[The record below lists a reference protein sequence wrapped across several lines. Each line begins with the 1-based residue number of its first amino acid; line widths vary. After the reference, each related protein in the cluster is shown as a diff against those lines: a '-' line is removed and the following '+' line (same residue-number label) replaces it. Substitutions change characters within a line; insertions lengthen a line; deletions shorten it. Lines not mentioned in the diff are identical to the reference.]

1 MVFFNPDKQLLYT
14 YIHLQEKSFIMKKK
28 IVCKFGGSS
37 VANAEQI
44 EKVYNI
50 LASDNKRKFVVVSAP
65 GKDAEDNEKVTDHLF
80 NIATSGSHFKAQKK
94 KISPKKS
101 YDAVTGKFKK
111 IIADLGLSADD
122 IIKDLESDL
131 QRSVPERNRIDF
143 FASRGEHFNAKII
156 ARYLQHRGMKAEAL
170 LPEDYGFI
178 VSHDFGNARVL
189 PETYKNIKKLA
200 NKNTISVFPGYY
212 GVTKTGEV
220 AVMSR
225 GGSDLTGGEIA
236 YSLDAAIYEN
246 WTDTD
251 GIYQVDPT
259 LIKDADVIER
269 LTYKELRLLASKGF
283 NVFHY
288 DAMVNCRKEN
298 IPINIRNTNNPSVP
312 GTMIVSERVPEEN
325 VIGISKLDNIA
336 YVYLEKEMLGENIGF
351 AQELLKIF
359 RDNGIFTHHYPTDK
373 DDIAVLVNQDNLTGQ
388 VNDLKD
394 EIMNTFEPDIIEIK
408 YNLSI
413 ISPVGIG
420 MKDQPGIL
428 ATAANAFKD
437 RNINI
442 ETVDQSPS
450 QMSVHFGIQGFYA
463 EDALRAI
470 YEAFLK

>member
-1 MVFFNPDKQLLYT
+1 
-14 YIHLQEKSFIMKKK
+14 MKKK
-28 IVCKFGGSS
+28 IVSKFGGSS

-44 EKVYNI
+44 EKVRNI
-50 LASDNKRKFVVVSAP
+50 VASNTKRKFVVVSAP
-65 GKDAEDNEKVTDHLF
+65 GKDADDSEKVTDHLF
-80 NIATSGSHFKAQKK
+80 NIATEGKHFREQKK

-101 YDAVTGKFKK
+101 YDAVVAKFKK
-111 IIADLGLSADD
+111 IISNLGINADD
-122 IIKDLESDL
+122 IIKDIETDL
-131 QRSVPERNRIDF
+131 QRSVSDRNKIDF

-156 ARYLQHRGMKAEAL
+156 ARYFQSKGMKAEAC

-189 PETYKNIKKLA
+189 PDTYKNIKKLSG
-200 NKNTISVFPGYY
+200 KNSICVFPGYY

-236 YSLDAAIYEN
+236 YAINAEIYEN

-251 GIYQVDPT
+251 GIYQVDPR
-259 LIKDADVIER
+259 LITDADIITR

-288 DAMVNCRKEN
+288 DAMVNCKKEN
-298 IPINIRNTNNPSVP
+298 IPISIRNTNNPSAP
-312 GTMIVSERVPEEN
+312 GTMIVSERVPEET
-325 VIGISKLDNIA
+325 VIGISRLDNIA
-336 YVYLEKEMLGENIGF
+336 YVYLEKDMLGETIGF
-351 AQELLKIF
+351 AQDLLKIF
-359 RDNGIFTHHYPTDK
+359 RDNGINTYHYPTDK

-388 VNDLKD
+388 ANDLKD
-394 EIMNTFEPDIIEIK
+394 EIMNTFKPDVIEIK

-428 ATAANAFKD
+428 ATTATALKEK
-437 RNINI
+437 NINI

-450 QMSVHFGIQGFYA
+450 QMSVHFGIQTYYA
-463 EDALRAI
+463 EGALRAI
-470 YEAFLK
+470 YDAFLR